1 MENTSR
7 RVLVITYYWP
17 PAGGAGVQRW
27 LKFVKYLSMM
37 GWEALVYTP
46 LNPENPV
53 EDKSLLD
60 EIPPGTT
67 IIKTP
72 IREPYNFYKRFVGMK
87 PTDRVAA
94 NFISNGRKPSFAQKV
109 SVWIRGNFFIPD
121 PRVFWVAPSVRF
133 LKEMLADDPVD
144 LIVTSGPPHSM
155 HLIGRRL
162 KMSLGIPWVADFRD
176 PWTNIDFYHEL
187 MLTSIADSIHR
198 RLERKVVQ
206 AADLVITVNRAMEAE
221 FLSKG
226 AKRVEVISNGFDE
239 ADRVESD
246 AALGEKLTFVHI
258 GTLGEARNP
267 LAFWTALG
275 ELVRELP
282 YMAEHVSVKLVGK
295 VDHSVSLSVK
305 DNGLTNLVEYVS
317 YMPHMEAIKEQH
329 NAGVLLL
336 LVNNTPTAKGI
347 VTGKLFEYMAAGRP
361 VLAIGPRDGEMA
373 DILLETGAG
382 VVFDFNDVN
391 EIKHYIV
398 SAYEQFKKG
407 TLTVESRNV
416 SAYSRKELTRRLA
429 MAMEQV
435 VEQHKLR

>member
-1 MENTSR
+1 MEKTLR
-7 RVLVITYYWP
+7 RVLVMTYYWP

-46 LNPENPV
+46 LNPEIPV
-53 EDKSLLD
+53 EDRSLLD

-87 PTDRVAA
+87 STDRVAA
-94 NFISNGRKPSFAQKV
+94 NFISDGSKPSFAQKV

-121 PRVFWVAPSVRF
+121 PRIFWVGPSVRF
-133 LKEMLADDPVD
+133 LKEMLVEDPVD

-162 KMSLGIPWVADFRD
+162 KKSLGIPWVADFRD

-187 MLTSIADSIHR
+187 MLTSIADSIHH

-206 AADLVITVNRAMEAE
+206 MADLVITVNKAMEE
-221 FLSKG
+221 DFLSKG
-226 AKRVEVISNGFDE
+226 AKSVVVISNGFDE
-239 ADRVESD
+239 ADMVESTAVFGD
-246 AALGEKLTFVHI
+246 KLSFVHI
-258 GTLGEARNP
+258 GTLGETRNP

-275 ELVRELP
+275 ELVREQP
-282 YMAEHVSVKLVGK
+282 SIAEHILVKLVGK
-295 VDHSVSLSVK
+295 VDHSVTQVVEKNEL
-305 DNGLTNLVEYVS
+305 GNLVEYVT
-317 YMPHMEAIKEQH
+317 YIPHMEAIKEQR

-347 VTGKLFEYMAAGRP
+347 VTGKLFEYLATGRP
-361 VLAIGPRDGEMA
+361 ILAIGPKDGEMA
-373 DILLETGAG
+373 DILHQTKAG
-382 VVFDFNDVN
+382 KIFDFGEVN
-391 EIKHYIV
+391 EIKQYIV
-398 SAYEQFKKG
+398 GALEQFRKG
-407 TLTVESRNV
+407 LLVVEPQGL
-416 SAYSRKELTRRLA
+416 APYSRKELTRKLA
-429 MAMEQV
+429 QVMEQV